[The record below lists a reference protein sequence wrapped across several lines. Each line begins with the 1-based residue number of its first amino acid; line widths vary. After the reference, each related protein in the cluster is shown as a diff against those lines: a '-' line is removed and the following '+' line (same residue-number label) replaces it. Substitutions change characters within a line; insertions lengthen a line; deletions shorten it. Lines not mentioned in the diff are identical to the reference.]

1 LSCSYSSA
9 AHEGVVAAGAIWIRF
24 LGGFRFAGAYA
35 DQGNVQQLRE
45 ALGYKDQ
52 YEFLIHDRDSI
63 FVSHLDESIR
73 RLGVRV
79 LKSPQ
84 PTRRL
89 HMTGFLR
96 TAGDYLNVWI

>member
-1 LSCSYSSA
+1 
-9 AHEGVVAAGAIWIRF
+9 
-24 LGGFRFAGAYA
+24 
-35 DQGNVQQLRE
+35 
-45 ALGYKDQ
+45 
-52 YEFLIHDRDSI
+52 LIHDRDSI